1 MLLHGVFIF
10 IGIVMSTFQKTFK
23 LNKYISK
30 ELELY
35 FDTTNVKQPAF
46 KLADIAELVR
56 QAKDNGTPYT
66 ILTGAGCSQSAGI
79 PLAGEL
85 VTEMNSKFGV
95 QLNNLSEEDRSNY
108 NKCMNALTHQ
118 ERRQLLQSH
127 IKNANINWAHI
138 GLAALMDNGYTQRVL
153 TFNFDNILMRACGL
167 IGLYPSIYD
176 FTNADVNL
184 QNLIIDPSIIYL
196 HGQSYGF
203 RQLNDENETKNH
215 ANSMTNFIAQTLNTS
230 PVIVAGYS
238 GFNDGFFEQ
247 IDKHYCGE
255 QRLFWIG
262 YEKEIPEHLQNFF
275 KKYKNHAHYIGGQDA
290 DDFFV
295 SLMQNLNCLPDF
307 FTHHAKHTIKVLDEV
322 IDFPVPNT
330 DDGLNI
336 LSDLRQQM
344 VELEKQILTL
354 TAILNNL
361 MMEGKN
367 DEVIEYIETQ
377 YGQISDEVDITA
389 IDEEIKYM
397 YVWAQINAAK
407 KDWIEIKRKGF
418 YEDNDKAIKSVFK
431 RFESSEILRP
441 KMHEIYLGWGYI
453 LSELAHITTDI
464 DTYHTSIKKF
474 SKVSELDSS
483 VLEHSQS
490 WGANLLMLAELTG
503 DMSYNSQALE
513 KLEVAET
520 LHPTSVYNLACA
532 YLRLGQ
538 TEAAKNKLVVCKENN
553 TLPPKELLLDD
564 PDMSVFYDTLW
575 FEELIAGLD

>member
-1 MLLHGVFIF
+1 
-10 IGIVMSTFQKTFK
+10 MSTFQKK
-23 LNKYISK
+23 IYEHISK
-30 ELELY
+30 ELG
-35 FDTTNVKQPAF
+35 FDFGTSKHQTFNLK
-46 KLADIAELVR
+46 DIAELVR
-56 QAKDNGTPYT
+56 QAKENETPYT

-85 VTEMNSKFGV
+85 VEEMNQNFSV
-95 QLNNLSEEDRSNY
+95 QLRNLSEKDRSNY

-118 ERRQLLQSH
+118 ERRRLLQNH
-127 IKNANINWAHI
+127 IKNADINWAHI
-138 GLAALMDNGYTQRVL
+138 GLAALIDNGYTQRVL

-203 RQLNDENETKNH
+203 RQLNDENETKSH
-215 ANSMTNFIAQTLNTS
+215 ANNMTNFIAQTLNTS

-238 GFNDGFFEQ
+238 GYNDGFFEQ

-262 YEKEIPEHLQNFF
+262 YEKEIPEHLRDFF
-275 KKYKNHAHYIGGQDA
+275 KKYRNHAHYIGGQDA

-295 SLMQNLNCLPDF
+295 SLMQNLECLPSF
-307 FTHHAKHTIKVLDEV
+307 FTQHARHTIRILDEV
-322 IDFPVPNT
+322 IDFPIPNT
-330 DDGLNI
+330 DGGVNI

-344 VELEKQILTL
+344 VELGKQILSL
-354 TAILNNL
+354 TAILNSF

-367 DEVIEYIETQ
+367 NKVVEHVERKF
-377 YGQISDEVDITA
+377 GQISAGFDSTT
-389 IDEEIKYM
+389 IDEEIKHI

-407 KDWIEIKRKGF
+407 EDWIEIKKKGF
-418 YEDNDKAIKSVFK
+418 YEDNDEAIKSVFK

-453 LSELAHITTDI
+453 LSELASITTDI
-464 DTYHTSIKKF
+464 ETYNTSIKKF

-483 VLEHSQS
+483 VLAHSQS
-490 WGANLLMLAELTG
+490 WGVNLLMLAKLTG
-503 DMSYNSQALE
+503 DTSYNSKALE

-520 LHPTSVYNLACA
+520 IQPTNVYNLACA
-532 YLRLGQ
+532 YVRLGQ
-538 TEAAKNKLVVCKENN
+538 AEKAKSKLVVCKENN
-553 TLPPKELLLDD
+553 TLPPKELLVNDS
-564 PDMSVFYDTLW
+564 DMNIFYDTPW
-575 FEELIAGLD
+575 FKDLIANLE

>member
-1 MLLHGVFIF
+1 MGFFLFT
-10 IGIVMSTFQKTFK
+10 GIIMSTIKKQI
-23 LNKYISK
+23 NQSIWK
-30 ELELY
+30 ELMLH
-35 FDTTNVKQPAF
+35 FDTVKHPEFSIAN
-46 KLADIAELVR
+46 IAELMR
-56 QAKDNGTPYT
+56 QAIINGTPYT
-66 ILTGAGCSQSAGI
+66 ILTGAGCSKSAGI
-79 PLAGEL
+79 PLAGGL
-85 VTEMNSKFGV
+85 VEEMNSQFDV
-95 QLNNLSEEDRSNY
+95 QLSNLTEKDRSNY

-118 ERRQLLQSH
+118 ERRQLLQNH
-127 IKNANINWAHI
+127 IKEANINWAHI
-138 GLAALMDNGYTQRVL
+138 GLAALMNKGYTQRVL

-247 IDKHYCGE
+247 INKHYCGE

-262 YEKEIPEHLQNFF
+262 YEKEVPEHLQNFF

-290 DDFFV
+290 DDFFI
-295 SLMQNLNCLPDF
+295 SLMQNLDCLPDF
-307 FTHHAKHTIKVLDEV
+307 FTNNAQHTIRILDEV
-322 IDFPVPNT
+322 IDFPMPNT
-330 DDGLNI
+330 DDGINI
-336 LSDLRQQM
+336 MSDLRQQM
-344 VELEKQILTL
+344 VELGKQILSF

-367 DEVIEYIETQ
+367 NEVIELIETQ

-407 KDWIEIKRKGF
+407 KDWIEIKKKRF
-418 YEDNDKAIKSVFK
+418 YEDNNEAIKSVFK

-441 KMHEIYLGWGYI
+441 KMYEIYLGWGYI
-453 LSELAHITTDI
+453 LSELAHLTNDI
-464 DTYHTSIKKF
+464 DTYNTSIKKF

-483 VLEHSQS
+483 VLEHNQS
-490 WGANLLMLAELTG
+490 WGTALLMLAELTK
-503 DMSYNSQALE
+503 DPYYNSQALE
-513 KLEVAET
+513 KLKIAET
-520 LHPTSVYNLACA
+520 IQPTNVYNLACA
-532 YLRLGQ
+532 YVRLGQ
-538 TEAAKNKLVVCKENN
+538 ADKAKNKLVICKENN
-553 TLPPKELLLDD
+553 TLPPKELLLNDS
-564 PDMSVFYDTLW
+564 DMRLFYDTPW
-575 FEELIAGLD
+575 FEDLIVNLE